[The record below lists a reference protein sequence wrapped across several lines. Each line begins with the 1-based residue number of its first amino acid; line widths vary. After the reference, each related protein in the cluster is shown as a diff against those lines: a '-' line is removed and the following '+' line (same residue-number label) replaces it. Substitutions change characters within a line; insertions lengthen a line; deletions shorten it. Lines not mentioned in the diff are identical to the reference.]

1 MLLPGA
7 IAAGFVSVGS
17 GDSRQ
22 GQTSMLYLR
31 DMVLVNLQP
40 ATGCAV
46 DPSQD
51 PTGFFTAMSNYT
63 SLMWM
68 FNFRR

>member
-1 MLLPGA
+1 
-7 IAAGFVSVGS
+7 
-17 GDSRQ
+17 
-22 GQTSMLYLR
+22 MLYLR